1 MNSAT
6 NSGEKWEPL
15 RLSLDD
21 IGPVELLGLVLEKA
35 GDDWSPKTPIAT
47 AILTRDI
54 VQLRRNGY
62 RRNLR
67 DTAQSL

>member
-1 MNSAT
+1 
-6 NSGEKWEPL
+6 
-15 RLSLDD
+15 LDD